1 VTIPDDR
8 TIRFALGN
16 PHPEWPF
23 LMALPT
29 STPVPRARNTGAS
42 DESEFVASGPYMVD
56 GHGQTSTL
64 VLTKN
69 PNWEP
74 GSDPIRHQY
83 LDSIVVDFHS
93 GSGEEQTNR
102 LIADRGND
110 QYAVA
115 TAAVAPSKI
124 EKVRTDPGLK
134 ARTGSAP
141 TLTVD
146 YIHINTSRVTEVKVR
161 QALNWSF
168 DRKAFVVAAG
178 GTENDAHEAH
188 PPTAALPATW
198 ILAPVV
204 PGWKDYDAYKS
215 ADDDGDLQ
223 KARELLA
230 GDTPALTYCFPDT
243 PAQQPFADVVRNSL
257 ARAGFHIT
265 PHPIDPSSYDVMIG
279 DVTNRCDLVRSR
291 WTAAYPDAR
300 STLDPLLN
308 GEHIV
313 LTGNHN
319 YSLFNDP
326 MINRKIDDLNTWTD
340 LGQVANLYPNLDQ
353 EIMTNHAPVI
363 PTYTPRVFNLHGS
376 KAHVFASSLYAEF
389 NLVSAWVG

>member
-8 TIRFALGN
+8 TIRFALSN

-83 LDSIVVDFHS
+83 LDRIVVDFHG

-188 PPTAALPATW
+188 PPTAAGGLPHHPASDR
-198 ILAPVV
+198 PVELRR
-204 PGWKDYDAYKS
+204 
-215 ADDDGDLQ
+215 DDRRRDQPL
-223 KARELLA
+223 R
-230 GDTPALTYCFPDT
+230 PH
-243 PAQQPFADVVRNSL
+243 AQQLDRRLPGRAEHPRPAIEWRAHRADGQPQLFAVQR
-257 ARAGFHIT
+257 
-265 PHPIDPSSYDVMIG
+265 
-279 DVTNRCDLVRSR
+279 
-291 WTAAYPDAR
+291 PD
-300 STLDPLLN
+300 D
-308 GEHIV
+308 
-313 LTGNHN
+313 
-319 YSLFNDP
+319 
-326 MINRKIDDLNTWTD
+326 
-340 LGQVANLYPNLDQ
+340 
-353 EIMTNHAPVI
+353 
-363 PTYTPRVFNLHGS
+363 
-376 KAHVFASSLYAEF
+376 
-389 NLVSAWVG
+389 